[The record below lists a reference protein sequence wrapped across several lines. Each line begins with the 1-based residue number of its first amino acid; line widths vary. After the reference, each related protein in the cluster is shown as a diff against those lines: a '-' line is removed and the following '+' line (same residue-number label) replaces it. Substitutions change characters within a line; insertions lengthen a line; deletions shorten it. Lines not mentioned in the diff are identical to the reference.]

1 MKHQT
6 KSATKTITKIVIA
19 INFFF
24 IFLLISSSIV
34 SAELTGEKKNIYGI
48 LTQFYDDAKSKDIN
62 KYMALQDSLYWEQAL
77 GMDNYKTY
85 IMAVFNVTDIKDYEI
100 IAPTILLQD
109 NMSLVYYEL
118 KSTLIIRET
127 NEQKAIDNDMVAFLF
142 KYPDGWKIR
151 YIVLREQFDYKMVSG
166 TLNNIAAADTYIK
179 TDNSTLKEQFLADGI
194 ISQNE
199 LDNAINST
207 NTASG
212 KARASGNGSSLVW
225 IILAVIILAIVI
237 FMLLRKKHHRK

>member
-1 MKHQT
+1 MKHH
-6 KSATKTITKIVIA
+6 TKTTTKIITKIVIA

-24 IFLLISSSIV
+24 IFSLISSSIV
-34 SAELTGEKKNIYGI
+34 SAEFSGEKKDIYGL
-48 LTQFYDDAKSKDIN
+48 LTQYYDDAKSKDID

-85 IMAVFNVTDIKDYEI
+85 VLAVFNVTDIKDYEI
-100 IAPTILLQD
+100 VAPTILLQD
-109 NMSLVYYEL
+109 NRALVYYEL
-118 KSTLIIRET
+118 KSTLIIRES
-127 NEQKAIDNDMVAFLF
+127 NEEKAIDNDMVAFLF
-142 KYPDGWKIR
+142 KYPEGWKIR

-166 TLNNIAAADTYIK
+166 TLNNIAVADNYIK

-194 ISQNE
+194 ISQKD
-199 LDNAINST
+199 LDNAINNT

-212 KARASGNGSSLVW
+212 KVRASGNSSSLVW

>member
-48 LTQFYDDAKSKDIN
+48 LTQYYDTAKAKDIN

-100 IAPTILLQD
+100 VAPTILLQD
-109 NMSLVYYEL
+109 NMALIYYEL
-118 KSTLIIRET
+118 KSTLIIRES
-127 NEQKAIDNDMVAFLF
+127 NEEKAIDNDMVAFLF
-142 KYPDGWKIR
+142 KYPEGWKIR
-151 YIVLREQFDYKMVSG
+151 YIILREQFDYKMVSG
-166 TLNNIAAADTYIK
+166 TLNNIAVADNYIK

-194 ISQNE
+194 ISQKD
-199 LDNAINST
+199 LDNAINSSS
-207 NTASG
+207 TAGKTRTSG
-212 KARASGNGSSLVW
+212 TGTSLVW

-237 FMLLRKKHHRK
+237 FMLKRKKHHKK